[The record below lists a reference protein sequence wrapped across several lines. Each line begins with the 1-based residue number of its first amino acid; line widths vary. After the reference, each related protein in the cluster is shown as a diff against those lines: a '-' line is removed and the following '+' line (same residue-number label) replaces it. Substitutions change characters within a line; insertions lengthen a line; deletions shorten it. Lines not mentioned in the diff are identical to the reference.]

1 MSEAAAP
8 ARGRQTKVG
17 KVVSDAMHKSIVVRV
32 ERRFQEPRYLRTI
45 KRTSRFMAH
54 DESNSAKVGDTVR
67 IQETRPMSKRKRW
80 ILKEILVK
88 AEG

>member
-54 DESNSAKVGDTVR
+54 DESNSAKVGDTGR